1 MRTLGHFCVVLA
13 MFAFACSP
21 SGREPGGGGGGD
33 DGVDA
38 DPGGGGGGGGGDG
51 GGGPEVTFVYAHTAS
66 ELYKVDPDTLAVT
79 KVGNFTWSD
88 GTDSMTDI
96 AINKTGLMLGV
107 SFTAVYRVDP
117 ATAAATR
124 LSTGLS
130 GTFNGLS
137 FVPAAMLGMT
147 GDDVL
152 VGTRNAD
159 GVVFKIEP
167 MTGHAMAIGNMGSF
181 SSSGDLVAVT
191 NFGTAQTADNGISN
205 DRLVRLA
212 PQSFAATAVG
222 TDIGYA
228 DIWGV
233 AFWKNKIFGFT
244 ASGQFVTIDPT
255 TGAGT
260 LVQSNGPAWWGAAVT
275 TSAPVIF

>member
-1 MRTLGHFCVVLA
+1 MRTQGHFCVVLA
-13 MFAFACSP
+13 IAVTACGP
-21 SGREPGGGGGGD
+21 SGRDPGGGGGGGD

-38 DPGGGGGGGGGDG
+38 DPGGGGGGGPPP
-51 GGGPEVTFVYAHTAS
+51 PEVTYVYAHTAS
-66 ELYKVDPDTLAVT
+66 ELYKVDPDTLAIT
-79 KVGNFTWSD
+79 KVGLFTWSNGSD
-88 GTDSMTDI
+88 QMTDI

-107 SFTAVYRVDP
+107 SFTAVYSVDP
-117 ATAAATR
+117 TTAAATR
-124 LSTGLS
+124 LSDGLA

-159 GVVFKIEP
+159 GVVFRIDP
-167 MTGHAMAIGNMGSF
+167 MTGQANAIGNMGSF

-191 NFGTAQTADNGISN
+191 NFGTAQTADNGFGN

-228 DIWGV
+228 DIWGI
-233 AFWKNKIFGFT
+233 AFWKDKIFGFT
-244 ASGQFVTIDPT
+244 ESGQFVTIDPT

-260 LVQSNGPAWWGAAVT
+260 LVQGNGPHWWGAAVT